1 MTRGYSLLELI
12 VVLGIMALVIVVAT
26 PTVQAS
32 VERMTLRSDA
42 RTVMTALRRLREE
55 ALDRQADLSLSA
67 SGGASNEIAVS
78 SGETIALSPG
88 TAVRTRGLV
97 IAWDGTIS
105 GTLQITRGEAEV
117 SVTAELLTGRPISG
131 AAR

>member
-1 MTRGYSLLELI
+1 MNRGYSLLELI

-55 ALDRQADLSLSA
+55 ALDQQADLSLSA
-67 SGGASNEIAVS
+67 SGGVANEIAVS
-78 SGETIALSPG
+78 SGETIALTPG
-88 TAVRTRGLV
+88 TAVRTRGFV

-105 GTLQITRGEAEV
+105 GTLQIMRGEAEV
-117 SVTAELLTGRPISG
+117 SVTAEALTGRPMPV
-131 AAR
+131 AAQ

>member
-1 MTRGYSLLELI
+1 MNRGYSLLELI

-55 ALDRQADLSLSA
+55 ALDQQADLSLSA
-67 SGGASNEIAVS
+67 SGGAANEIAVS
-78 SGETIALSPG
+78 SGETIALTPG

-105 GTLQITRGEAEV
+105 GTLQIMRGDAEM
-117 SVTAELLTGRPISG
+117 SVTAEPLTGRPMSE

>member
-12 VVLGIMALVIVVAT
+12 VVLGIMALLIVVAT

-55 ALDRQADLSLSA
+55 ALDWQTDLSLSA
-67 SGGASNEIAVS
+67 SGGASNEIVVS

-117 SVTAELLTGRPISG
+117 SVTAEPLTGRPISG

>member
-55 ALDRQADLSLSA
+55 ALDQQADLSLSE

-78 SGETIALSPG
+78 SGETIALTPG
-88 TAVRTRGLV
+88 TAARTRGLV

-105 GTLQITRGEAEV
+105 GTLEITRGEAEV
-117 SVTAELLTGRPISG
+117 SVTAEPLTGRPMSE